1 MLTCRSM
8 SKRVAAVTAKHSSP
22 QRSIAMP
29 APQLGVVD
37 VRKRGRRYTFVAAP
51 AAPEDRDRRRRN
63 EDWSEEG
70 AYNRG
75 NGEMMTIFDIKDSSK
90 GQIYILCRAAGSGF
104 RQRLSSQ
111 W

>member
-1 MLTCRSM
+1 
-8 SKRVAAVTAKHSSP
+8 
-22 QRSIAMP
+22 
-29 APQLGVVD
+29 
-37 VRKRGRRYTFVAAP
+37 VAAP

-70 AYNRG
+70 AHNRG